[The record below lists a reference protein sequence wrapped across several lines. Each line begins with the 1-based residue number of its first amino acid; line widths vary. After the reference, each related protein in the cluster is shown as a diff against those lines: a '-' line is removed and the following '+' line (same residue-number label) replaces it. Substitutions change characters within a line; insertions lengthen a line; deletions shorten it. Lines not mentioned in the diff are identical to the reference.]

1 MLSVGRLEAG
11 TESNV
16 IPGNAVIE
24 LNVRTYSE
32 QTRTADL
39 DAIKRIAD
47 AEREASG
54 SPEPADDELFDRF
67 PLTDSDPE
75 STKRAAA
82 AFSDFFVKLARPLPM
97 QMAKEGV
104 SDIPSAL
111 EVPYRDWGIGG
122 TDPQRHPAAEE
133 AGRADRDIHVNYSAS
148 FLPARRP
155 TLDAGVQAMIV
166 TALAWLAQSRA
177 S

>member
-16 IPGNAVIE
+16 NPGNAVIE
-24 LNVRTYSE
+24 LNVRTYGE

-97 QMAKEGV
+97 QMAKRGSALAPPTPRCRGGRTEPCRRSVIGPR
-104 SDIPSAL
+104 SGPGLSSPSAGL
-111 EVPYRDWGIGG
+111 RRLVP
-122 TDPQRHPAAEE
+122 
-133 AGRADRDIHVNYSAS
+133 
-148 FLPARRP
+148 
-155 TLDAGVQAMIV
+155 
-166 TALAWLAQSRA
+166 
-177 S
+177 

>member
-1 MLSVGRLEAG
+1 VLSVGRLEAG

-75 STKRAAA
+75 SAKRVAA